1 MECVRIEKYEATV
14 LHYIGGVERESQ
26 AKLFYKP

>member
-1 MECVRIEKYEATV
+1 MECVRIEKYEATA
-14 LHYIGGVERESQ
+14 LHYRMGGERESQ